1 MDNYKVLLIKQT
13 TEETQMKSKL

>member
-1 MDNYKVLLIKQT
+1 MDNYKLLLIKQT